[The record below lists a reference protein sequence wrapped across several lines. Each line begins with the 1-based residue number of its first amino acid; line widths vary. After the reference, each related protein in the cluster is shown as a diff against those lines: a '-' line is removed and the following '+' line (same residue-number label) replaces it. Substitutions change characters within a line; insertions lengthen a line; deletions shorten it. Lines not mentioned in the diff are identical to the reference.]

1 MKLSEWARNKGICYM
16 TAYNM
21 FKNGKL
27 NDIAEQLPTGT
38 IIINEKQNKRNDGI
52 TNVALYSRV
61 STQQQKEDGERQLS
75 RLTTYAT
82 NKGYNITKS
91 DIEIAS
97 GLTDNRKKLN
107 KLLTDDNIDK
117 IIVEHKDRFCRFG
130 FNQIKLLLE
139 KQGKEIEVVNE
150 SEDNDQDITE
160 DLISIIT
167 SFCSK
172 IYGQRKG
179 KRKALDIKENIIE

>member
-1 MKLSEWARNKGICYM
+1 MKLSQWAKNKGICYM

-21 FKNGKL
+21 FKQGKL
-27 NDIAEQLPTGT
+27 DHIAEQLPTGT
-38 IIINEKQNKRNDGI
+38 ILINETNVKQDNNI
-52 TNVALYSRV
+52 INVALYSRV

-75 RLTTYAT
+75 RLLEYAT
-82 NKGYNITKS
+82 NNEYNVVS
-91 DIEIAS
+91 SEIEIAS
-97 GLTDNRKKLN
+97 GLNDNRKKLN
-107 KLLTDDNIDK
+107 KLLLDDNINK

-139 KQGKEIEVVNE
+139 KMGKEIEIVNE
-150 SEDNDQDITE
+150 NNNNKEDIME
-160 DLISIIT
+160 DFIAIIT

-179 KRKALDIKENIIE
+179 KRKSLNIRAQL